1 MNAIVGLASLM
12 ENDLQNPGKLQGYI
26 DKLKTASWH
35 LLNLINE
42 ILDMSKIESGKATL
56 NIQPFRMAEQIAQ
69 VDSVIRQQ
77 AVLRDQQF
85 TVQVHDLLHE
95 NVEGDATRLR
105 QVLLNILSNAV
116 KYTGHGGSISL
127 NVEEILRSGHYA
139 RYKFTVTDNG
149 IGMSEAFQK
158 HIYESFSRAENS
170 VTNKVQGTG
179 LGMAIT
185 KNIVDMMGGVIT
197 LQSQLG
203 KGTRFEVVLDF
214 KICEETAQAAPAV
227 CPAPAQDSP
236 SLHGMRFLCAEDNE
250 INAEIL
256 QSLLEMRGASCT
268 ICRDGAEV
276 VEKFRT
282 VAPGEYDAILMDVQ
296 MPGMDGY
303 EATRMI
309 RSGANPLGRTIPIIA
324 MTANAFAEDVKKSLD
339 AGMNAHLSKPVDLNA
354 LEQTLQRFRYEP
366 SAEQPQ

>member
-1 MNAIVGLASLM
+1 
-12 ENDLQNPGKLQGYI
+12 
-26 DKLKTASWH
+26 
-35 LLNLINE
+35 
-42 ILDMSKIESGKATL
+42 
-56 NIQPFRMAEQIAQ
+56 
-69 VDSVIRQQ
+69 
-77 AVLRDQQF
+77 
-85 TVQVHDLLHE
+85 
-95 NVEGDATRLR
+95 
-105 QVLLNILSNAV
+105 
-116 KYTGHGGSISL
+116 
-127 NVEEILRSGHYA
+127 
-139 RYKFTVTDNG
+139 
-149 IGMSEAFQK
+149 MSEAFQK

-214 KICEETAQAAPAV
+214 KICEETVQTAPAV

-256 QSLLEMRGASCT
+256 QSLLEMQGASCT
-268 ICRDGAEV
+268 ICRDGVEV

-282 VAPGEYDAILMDVQ
+282 VAPGEYDAILMDIQ

>member
-1 MNAIVGLASLM
+1 
-12 ENDLQNPGKLQGYI
+12 
-26 DKLKTASWH
+26 
-35 LLNLINE
+35 
-42 ILDMSKIESGKATL
+42 
-56 NIQPFRMAEQIAQ
+56 
-69 VDSVIRQQ
+69 
-77 AVLRDQQF
+77 
-85 TVQVHDLLHE
+85 
-95 NVEGDATRLR
+95 
-105 QVLLNILSNAV
+105 
-116 KYTGHGGSISL
+116 
-127 NVEEILRSGHYA
+127 
-139 RYKFTVTDNG
+139 
-149 IGMSEAFQK
+149 MSEAFQK

-256 QSLLEMRGASCT
+256 QALLEMRGASCT

-296 MPGMDGY
+296 MPGMNGY